1 MSSRNTPTSAISEP
15 AASLVVCLVVEW
27 TEVRRARRRSM
38 CRAWEEEGG
47 KGETMEEETQRKHG
61 RTRPSSE
68 YTAEM
73 PLVRSMVNSL

>member
-1 MSSRNTPTSAISEP
+1 
-15 AASLVVCLVVEW
+15 
-27 TEVRRARRRSM
+27 M

-47 KGETMEEETQRKHG
+47 KGETMQEETQRKHG

-73 PLVRSMVNSL
+73 PAFPGNAWWTKWKNNRVPC